1 MEQTK
6 NIIDKIDTIQSDN
19 EVPIILSNYEPTT
32 DEASRLNINSNNLYN
47 DISSLEPYTII
58 QEEYLDLI
66 KENHLNVF
74 GADII
79 FSSKKWDFS
88 NLKNDFNK
96 YKQHSFNFNVKGEPL
111 TDFYETFLKLFV
123 LNAILE
129 DGSLRRYLIND
140 FYFIKVFFV
149 YLQSKNVY
157 LLENCTELTVNDFLT
172 LQRAI
177 TAETTIVKYQTAIL
191 KMFNFYSILTNKE
204 INQNVINVLTK
215 RNKNSLKIT
224 QKNGLI
230 KLLPNSFMK
239 NLTKLLYD
247 DIINTDFN
255 SLNNIELKNYRKEIL
270 IFILTQTGIRPEE
283 VLTIPYDC
291 IIKDDLNNIDVYFM
305 RYNITKSIY
314 GPSVEETQTVANE
327 KVVKIISKLRDNY
340 KGTYLGDKISYR
352 QLRDFFYQYCE
363 DNCSKLENIS
373 DLPIDSFMAKPLR
386 KEINGKGK
394 YINIPRLKQFRV
406 YFDSELK
413 RRGFNDF
420 SRAKLLGHH
429 DEKMFYYY
437 GRDVTIL
444 EEDINFSQILI
455 KDFIN
460 DSSLKILGPKGNI
473 YTKRIRK
480 FLDKLDKKKI
490 QGAYNIEELSQ
501 ELMNE
506 MPIRTKLGGC
516 CIKPYSN
523 AECNKNDNTD
533 EYLCSYGLCE
543 NQCHFFYNC
552 MYYYDK
558 FHEMIDAY
566 NHNSNAGYEKF
577 ASKELY
583 KIQQMLKG
591 KLIPEL
597 EELNRMIEINGVET
611 IKNNYPDVVEIIDNY
626 GKIKGEI
633 DLWMNKTVK
642 N

>member
-6 NIIDKIDTIQSDN
+6 NIIDTTQRDN

-32 DEASRLNINSNNLYN
+32 DEVSRLNINSNNLYN

-129 DGSLRRYLIND
+129 DGSLRSYLIND

-255 SLNNIELKNYRKEIL
+255 NLNNIELKNYRKEIL

-314 GPSVEETQTVANE
+314 GPGVEETQTVANE

-340 KGTYLGDKISYR
+340 IGTYLGDKISYG

-429 DEKMFYYY
+429 DEKMFDYY
-437 GRDVTIL
+437 GRDVTT
-444 EEDINFSQILI
+444 S
-455 KDFIN
+455 
-460 DSSLKILGPKGNI
+460 
-473 YTKRIRK
+473 
-480 FLDKLDKKKI
+480 
-490 QGAYNIEELSQ
+490 
-501 ELMNE
+501 
-506 MPIRTKLGGC
+506 
-516 CIKPYSN
+516 
-523 AECNKNDNTD
+523 
-533 EYLCSYGLCE
+533 
-543 NQCHFFYNC
+543 
-552 MYYYDK
+552 
-558 FHEMIDAY
+558 
-566 NHNSNAGYEKF
+566 
-577 ASKELY
+577 
-583 KIQQMLKG
+583 
-591 KLIPEL
+591 
-597 EELNRMIEINGVET
+597 
-611 IKNNYPDVVEIIDNY
+611 
-626 GKIKGEI
+626 
-633 DLWMNKTVK
+633 
-642 N
+642 

>member
-6 NIIDKIDTIQSDN
+6 NIIDTTQRDN

-32 DEASRLNINSNNLYN
+32 DEVSRLNINSNNLYN

-129 DGSLRRYLIND
+129 DGSLRSYLIND

-255 SLNNIELKNYRKEIL
+255 NLNNINSNRNK
-270 IFILTQTGIRPEE
+270 
-283 VLTIPYDC
+283 
-291 IIKDDLNNIDVYFM
+291 
-305 RYNITKSIY
+305 
-314 GPSVEETQTVANE
+314 A
-327 KVVKIISKLRDNY
+327 
-340 KGTYLGDKISYR
+340 
-352 QLRDFFYQYCE
+352 
-363 DNCSKLENIS
+363 
-373 DLPIDSFMAKPLR
+373 
-386 KEINGKGK
+386 
-394 YINIPRLKQFRV
+394 
-406 YFDSELK
+406 
-413 RRGFNDF
+413 RR
-420 SRAKLLGHH
+420 SA
-429 DEKMFYYY
+429 
-437 GRDVTIL
+437 
-444 EEDINFSQILI
+444 
-455 KDFIN
+455 
-460 DSSLKILGPKGNI
+460 
-473 YTKRIRK
+473 
-480 FLDKLDKKKI
+480 
-490 QGAYNIEELSQ
+490 
-501 ELMNE
+501 
-506 MPIRTKLGGC
+506 
-516 CIKPYSN
+516 
-523 AECNKNDNTD
+523 DNT
-533 EYLCSYGLCE
+533 L
-543 NQCHFFYNC
+543 
-552 MYYYDK
+552 
-558 FHEMIDAY
+558 
-566 NHNSNAGYEKF
+566 
-577 ASKELY
+577 
-583 KIQQMLKG
+583 
-591 KLIPEL
+591 
-597 EELNRMIEINGVET
+597 
-611 IKNNYPDVVEIIDNY
+611 
-626 GKIKGEI
+626 
-633 DLWMNKTVK
+633 
-642 N
+642 